1 MVKTKRSRKPATK
14 AHIQKLAREDL
25 SANQIIRVLKA
36 EHRGIRRTTAL
47 AMIREERGPKR
58 IAVYSKHRG
67 ISKRYELFGTGKQ
80 LSSIMIDTVKHPPRK
95 RITRV
100 SAEKLKSF
108 SQRSKYIDYKEEW
121 DRRPT
126 IKS

>member
-1 MVKTKRSRKPATK
+1 MVKKITANRIRTLSKQDK
-14 AHIQKLAREDL
+14 
-25 SANQIIRVLKA
+25 SANEIVRQLRR
-36 EHRGIRRTTAL
+36 EGRGIRRATAL
-47 AMIREERGPKR
+47 AIIREERGPKH

-67 ISKRYELFGTGKQ
+67 TSKRYELYGTGKQ

-100 SAEKLKSF
+100 SAEKLKSY